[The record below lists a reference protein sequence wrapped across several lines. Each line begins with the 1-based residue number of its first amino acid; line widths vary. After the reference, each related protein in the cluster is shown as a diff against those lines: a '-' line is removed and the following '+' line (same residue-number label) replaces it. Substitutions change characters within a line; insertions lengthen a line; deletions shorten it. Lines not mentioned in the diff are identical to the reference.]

1 MKNQVTTITL
11 NVETNEYN
19 VSVGNTIVAVI
30 SKRYRV
36 NWLDKSMRK
45 NTIVV
50 EEVNAFIADEQ
61 ADDFSALYD
70 DGFCCY

>member
-1 MKNQVTTITL
+1 MRNQLTTIVL
-11 NVETNEYN
+11 NIETQEYN
-19 VSVGNTIVAVI
+19 VSVENVVVAII
-30 SKRYRV
+30 SKKYRV

-61 ADDFSALYD
+61 SADDDMYFY
-70 DGFCCY
+70 